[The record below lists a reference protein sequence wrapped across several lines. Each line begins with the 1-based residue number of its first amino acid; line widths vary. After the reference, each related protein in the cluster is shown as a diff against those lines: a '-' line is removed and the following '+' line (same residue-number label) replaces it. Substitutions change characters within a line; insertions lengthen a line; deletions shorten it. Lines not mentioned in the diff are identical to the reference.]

1 MFLDYQG
8 PRFRCL
14 RKRCPCYALAAA
26 SVLKLGSMLGD
37 EIGTGR
43 KHGGE
48 LASFATRFPEVG
60 KCRYGFADWDTAGE
74 HANGGRTLFASE
86 RGLLVA
92 VSAMRCREAWSE
104 PAFGEDYLKFHF
116 RLDGANRI
124 RLAEGQ
130 SYPVRPGFLSII
142 SHPQGLEKS
151 ECWPGDGMEASITLA
166 CKAALIEQY
175 FQRRASRFPG
185 PLREFLDRG
194 SSDFWWRAVPMSV
207 EMHSSARSLVSS
219 MVEARLTPLQ
229 LEALSLQLLYL
240 GIRSL
245 ECGSPKLSLPLGNRD
260 LRIIEHAAEVLQR
273 EYAQAPRIGCLA
285 KRVGMNDAKL
295 CAGFKQVFGIT
306 ISDYTRHLRMRRAK
320 VLLEESGLSVIE
332 IALEVGYN
340 HASNFATAFRRY
352 YGVTPSQARRGS
364 LYRKRPGGIRMWP
377 SVAPPVIGAETSG

>member
-1 MFLDYQG
+1 
-8 PRFRCL
+8 
-14 RKRCPCYALAAA
+14 
-26 SVLKLGSMLGD
+26 MLGD
-37 EIGTGR
+37 ETGSGR
-43 KHGGE
+43 KYGGE

-60 KCRYGFADWDTAGE
+60 KCRYGFADWDTAGD
-74 HANGGRTLFASE
+74 HATGGRTLFASE

-104 PAFGEDYLKFHF
+104 PGFGEDFLKFHF
-116 RLDGANRI
+116 RLEGENRI
-124 RLAEGQ
+124 RLADGK
-130 SYPVRPGFLSII
+130 SYPVRPGFCSVI
-142 SHPQGLEKS
+142 SHPHGLEKS
-151 ECWPGDGMEASITLA
+151 ECWPGDGVEASITLA
-166 CKAALIEQY
+166 CKAALVGEY
-175 FQRRASRFPG
+175 VERRASRFPG

-194 SSDFWWRAVPMSV
+194 SSDFWWRALPMSV

-245 ECGSPKLSLPLGNRD
+245 ECDSRQVSLPLGNRD
-260 LRIIEHAAEVLQR
+260 LRIIERAAEVLQR

-285 KRVGMNDAKL
+285 RRVGMNDAKL

-306 ISDYTRHLRMRRAK
+306 ISDYIRQLRMRRAK

-364 LYRKRPGGIRMWP
+364 LHRNRPGAMRTRPPG
-377 SVAPPVIGAETSG
+377 APPAIGAEISG